1 MNWSVPRIWE
11 GGDVWIIGGGPS
23 ITKEFSIPNEVVN
36 QVVIDKQP
44 LSLYSPYMEQIHKKH
59 IIGINVAFMLGP
71 WVDMVFFGDNNF
83 FVSNK
88 EALYKFPGLKLSCA
102 PSTDKF
108 PWVKYLNKNPTHPA
122 GISPTPQT
130 VSWNKN
136 SGGCAISVAAHTGVK
151 RIFLLGFD
159 MCLDTANSQ
168 HFHSVYNTNGQPK
181 NVRNLPFRRHLQ
193 GFPAIANDAKKLG
206 IQIINVNPN
215 SAINEFPKM
224 TLKEAL
230 KV

>member
-1 MNWSVPRIWE
+1 MNWTVPRIWE

-23 ITKEFSIPNEVVN
+23 ITKEFQIPSEVVN
-36 QVVIDKQP
+36 DVVIGKKP
-44 LSLYSPYMEQIHKKH
+44 LSLYSPYMESIHKKH
-59 IIGINVAFMLGP
+59 IIGINVAYMLGP

-83 FVSNK
+83 FVRHK
-88 EALYKFPGLKLSCA
+88 EALYQFPGLKLSCT

-108 PWVKYLNKNPTHPA
+108 PWVKYLSRNPTRPA

-136 SGGCAISVAAHTGVK
+136 SGAAAISVAVHTGAK

-159 MCLDTANSQ
+159 MRLDTANSQ
-168 HFHSVYNTNGQPK
+168 HFHSVYNVNGQPK
-181 NVRNLPFRRHLQ
+181 NVRSLPFQRHLQ
-193 GFPAIANDAKKLG
+193 GFPAIARDAKSLG
-206 IQIINVNPN
+206 IQIINVNPE

-224 TLKEAL
+224 SLKEAL
-230 KV
+230 RV